1 MERTLTYTTDHFISP
16 LPVSHFLKQKGFSS
30 QNLVQLKKD
39 PTAVQANGIP
49 CFMNH
54 ILQPGDTLTLHI
66 HEEHSSEKIPPVEL
80 PLDIIYE
87 DEDLMVINKPAG
99 MPIHPSMNN
108 YYNSLAN
115 SLAYYFAQQNCPFVF
130 RCINRLDRDTSG
142 LTIVA
147 KHYVSAG
154 MLSTM
159 IANKA
164 SSGITREYL
173 AIVKGS
179 VLPSGGTIT
188 APLGR
193 KEGSIIE
200 RCVDFEKGESAVT
213 HYRVLD
219 EKNGHSLV
227 SLILETGRTHQIR
240 IHMKY
245 LGYPLIGDY
254 LYNPDMALIQ
264 RQALHAWKLSFVH
277 PITGEKMQFTAPLPE
292 DMAKVAT
299 EIPRCFSI
307 SIQSDVAVFLILL
320 DFTAPATWIA
330 PPNNNNFS
338 VSVVLPA
345 SGWLIMANVLLLSIS
360 SEYWLILF
368 YMYILLSVTL
378 CYSCSRPS

>member
-1 MERTLTYTTDHFISP
+1 MERTLTYIAENSIAP
-16 LPVSHFLKQKGFSS
+16 LPVSRFLKQKGFSS
-30 QNLVQLKKD
+30 QNLVQLKKNPD
-39 PTAVQANGIP
+39 AVLVGGVP

-54 ILQPGDTLTLHI
+54 VLQPGDTLTLHI
-66 HEEHSSEKIPPVEL
+66 REERSSEKIPPVDL
-80 PLDIIYE
+80 PLDIVYE
-87 DEDLMVINKPAG
+87 DADLMVINKPAG

-108 YYNSLAN
+108 YYNSMAN
-115 SLAYYFAQQNCPFVF
+115 ALAYYFEQQNCPFVF

-154 MLSTM
+154 MLSAM

-164 SSGITREYL
+164 ASGITREYL

-179 VLPSGGTIT
+179 VQPPEGTIT

-200 RCVDFEKGESAVT
+200 RTVDFEKGESAVT
-213 HYRVLD
+213 HYKVLD

-254 LYNPDMALIQ
+254 LYHPDMEHIR
-264 RQALHAWKLSFVH
+264 RQALHAWKLSFRH
-277 PITGEKMQFTAPLPE
+277 PITGETLAFTAPLPE
-292 DMAKVAT
+292 DMA
-299 EIPRCFSI
+299 
-307 SIQSDVAVFLILL
+307 AVLH
-320 DFTAPATWIA
+320 P
-330 PPNNNNFS
+330 
-338 VSVVLPA
+338 
-345 SGWLIMANVLLLSIS
+345 
-360 SEYWLILF
+360 
-368 YMYILLSVTL
+368 
-378 CYSCSRPS
+378 

>member
-16 LPVSHFLKQKGFSS
+16 LPVNHFLKQKGFSS

-115 SLAYYFAQQNCPFVF
+115 GLAYYFAQQNCPFVF

-142 LTIVA
+142 LTIIA

-159 IANKA
+159 IANKT
-164 SSGITREYL
+164 SSSITREYL

-179 VLPSGGTIT
+179 VLPSEGTIT

-227 SLILETGRTHQIR
+227 STHQIR

-254 LYNPDMALIQ
+254 LYNPDMEQIQ

-292 DMAKVAT
+292 DMAKVAGDT
-299 EIPRCFSI
+299 PWNI
-307 SIQSDVAVFLILL
+307 S
-320 DFTAPATWIA
+320 
-330 PPNNNNFS
+330 
-338 VSVVLPA
+338 
-345 SGWLIMANVLLLSIS
+345 
-360 SEYWLILF
+360 
-368 YMYILLSVTL
+368 
-378 CYSCSRPS
+378 

>member
-16 LPVSHFLKQKGFSS
+16 LPVNHFLKQKGFSS

-115 SLAYYFAQQNCPFVF
+115 GLAYYFAQQNCPFVF

-142 LTIVA
+142 LTIIA

-154 MLSTM
+154 MLSAM

-164 SSGITREYL
+164 TSGITREYL

-179 VLPSGGTIT
+179 VKPTKGTIT

-200 RCVDFEKGESAVT
+200 RTVDFEKGESAVT
-213 HYRVLD
+213 HYKLLD
-219 EKNGHSLV
+219 EKNRHSLV

-254 LYNPDMALIQ
+254 LYNPDMEQIQ

-292 DMAKVAT
+292 DMAKVAGDT
-299 EIPRCFSI
+299 PWSI
-307 SIQSDVAVFLILL
+307 S
-320 DFTAPATWIA
+320 
-330 PPNNNNFS
+330 
-338 VSVVLPA
+338 
-345 SGWLIMANVLLLSIS
+345 
-360 SEYWLILF
+360 
-368 YMYILLSVTL
+368 
-378 CYSCSRPS
+378 

>member
-1 MERTLTYTTDHFISP
+1 M
-16 LPVSHFLKQKGFSS
+16 PVSRFLKQKGFSS

-39 PTAVQANGIP
+39 PSAVLANGIP

-66 HEEHSSEKIPPVEL
+66 RENHSSEKIPPVNL
-80 PLDIIYE
+80 PLNIVYE
-87 DEDLMVINKPAG
+87 DADLMVINKPAG

-115 SLAYYFAQQNCPFVF
+115 ALAYYFEQQNCPFIF

-154 MLSTM
+154 ILSAM

-164 SSGITREYL
+164 TSGITREYL
-173 AIVKGS
+173 AIAKGS
-179 VLPSGGTIT
+179 VRPLEGTIT

-200 RCVDFEKGESAVT
+200 RTVDFENGESAVT

-240 IHMKY
+240 IHMKH

-254 LYNPDMALIQ
+254 LYNPDMDTKAGAARMEADLPPSHHRGNTVLYRTVAEGYGDGSGRYPVEHILNLLSLQAVMQIPMVQYYARSFFSAFSRIRHSPCSSRYLIFCSSAAYNAANSIAWM
-264 RQALHAWKLSFVH
+264 QALL
-277 PITGEKMQFTAPLPE
+277 
-292 DMAKVAT
+292 
-299 EIPRCFSI
+299 
-307 SIQSDVAVFLILL
+307 
-320 DFTAPATWIA
+320 
-330 PPNNNNFS
+330 
-338 VSVVLPA
+338 
-345 SGWLIMANVLLLSIS
+345 
-360 SEYWLILF
+360 
-368 YMYILLSVTL
+368 
-378 CYSCSRPS
+378 

>member
-1 MERTLTYTTDHFISP
+1 MNLPLPRALDIIGAMERTLTYTLEQNSP
-16 LPVSHFLKQKGFSS
+16 PTAVKYFLKQRGFST

-39 PTAVQANGIP
+39 PAAVLANGIP

-66 HEEHSSEKIPPVEL
+66 HEEHSSEKIPPVDL
-80 PLDIIYE
+80 PLDIVYE

-115 SLAYYFAQQNCPFVF
+115 GLAYYFEQQHCPFVF

-164 SSGITREYL
+164 NSGITREYL

-179 VLPSGGTIT
+179 VQPSASTIT

-193 KEGSIIE
+193 REGSIIE
-200 RCVDFEKGESAVT
+200 RCVDFENGESAVT

-254 LYNPDMALIQ
+254 LYNPDMALIR
-264 RQALHAWKLSFVH
+264 RQALHAWKLSFRH
-277 PITGEKMQFTAPLPE
+277 PITGEQMHFTAPLPE
-292 DMAKVAT
+292 DMAAVARDT
-299 EIPRCFSI
+299 PWN
-307 SIQSDVAVFLILL
+307 L
-320 DFTAPATWIA
+320 T
-330 PPNNNNFS
+330 
-338 VSVVLPA
+338 
-345 SGWLIMANVLLLSIS
+345 
-360 SEYWLILF
+360 
-368 YMYILLSVTL
+368 
-378 CYSCSRPS
+378 

>member
-1 MERTLTYTTDHFISP
+1 MERTLNYTTENLITSM
-16 LPVSHFLKQKGFSS
+16 PVSHFLKQKGFSS
-30 QNLVQLKKD
+30 QNLVQLKKNPD
-39 PTAVQANGIP
+39 AVLANEVP

-54 ILQPGDTLTLHI
+54 VLHPGDTLTLHI
-66 HEEHSSEKIPPVEL
+66 REARSSEKIPPVEL
-80 PLDIIYE
+80 PLDIVYE

-108 YYNSLAN
+108 YYNSMAN
-115 SLAYYFAQQNCPFVF
+115 ALAYYFDQQNRPFVF

-154 MLSTM
+154 MLSAM

-164 SSGITREYL
+164 TSGITREYL

-179 VLPSGGTIT
+179 VQPPEGTIT

-200 RCVDFEKGESAVT
+200 RTIDFEKGESAIT
-213 HYRVLD
+213 HYKVLD

-240 IHMKY
+240 IHMKH

-254 LYNPDMALIQ
+254 LYNPDMERIQ

-277 PITGEKMQFTAPLPE
+277 PITGEILSFTAPLPK
-292 DMAKVAT
+292 DMAMVAGDT
-299 EIPRCFSI
+299 PWSI
-307 SIQSDVAVFLILL
+307 S
-320 DFTAPATWIA
+320 
-330 PPNNNNFS
+330 
-338 VSVVLPA
+338 
-345 SGWLIMANVLLLSIS
+345 
-360 SEYWLILF
+360 
-368 YMYILLSVTL
+368 
-378 CYSCSRPS
+378 

>member
-1 MERTLTYTTDHFISP
+1 MMSNHREREYFMERTLNYTTENLITSM
-16 LPVSHFLKQKGFSS
+16 PVSHFLKQKGFSS
-30 QNLVQLKKD
+30 QNLVQLKKNPD
-39 PTAVQANGIP
+39 AVLANEVP

-54 ILQPGDTLTLHI
+54 VLHPGDTLTLHI
-66 HEEHSSEKIPPVEL
+66 REARSSEKIPPVEL
-80 PLDIIYE
+80 PLDIVYE

-99 MPIHPSMNN
+99 MPVHPSMNN
-108 YYNSLAN
+108 YYNSMAN
-115 SLAYYFAQQNCPFVF
+115 ALAYYFDQQNRPFVF

-154 MLSTM
+154 MLSAM

-164 SSGITREYL
+164 ASGITREYL

-179 VLPSGGTIT
+179 VQPPEGTIT

-200 RCVDFEKGESAVT
+200 RTIDFEKGESAIT
-213 HYRVLD
+213 HYKVLD

-240 IHMKY
+240 IHMKH

-254 LYNPDMALIQ
+254 LYNPDMERIQ

-292 DMAKVAT
+292 DMAKVAGDT
-299 EIPRCFSI
+299 PWVI
-307 SIQSDVAVFLILL
+307 
-320 DFTAPATWIA
+320 
-330 PPNNNNFS
+330 
-338 VSVVLPA
+338 
-345 SGWLIMANVLLLSIS
+345 
-360 SEYWLILF
+360 
-368 YMYILLSVTL
+368 
-378 CYSCSRPS
+378 